1 METAIKQV
9 ELLKESAEKTGLQI
23 SFEKTKFMT
32 NIKTAPKRIKT
43 KYGQIL
49 RTDSFKC
56 LGEVI
61 QQNVS
66 DKEAIN
72 FRVKLKIAYYLT
84 KDTYNKK

>member
-49 RTDSFKC
+49 RTDSFKY

-61 QQNVS
+61 EQNVS
-66 DKEAIN
+66 EKEAVK
-72 FRVKLKIAYYLT
+72 FRVKS
-84 KDTYNKK
+84 